1 MPVAN
6 DTSKVCSDAARGY
19 LRLARVPDVGPIRA
33 RSLLKYF
40 DGVDKIFSASIR
52 ELEHVEGIGTK
63 TAESIFRSR
72 DDGFVEKEIARA
84 AEFGV
89 RIFCQEDTEYPKS
102 LLHIPDPPIC
112 LYARGTLTP
121 TDAVA
126 IAIVGTRRCSHYAR
140 EQALRFGELLAGA
153 GFTIVSGLARGVDG
167 DAHCGALRAG
177 GRTIAVLG
185 NGLHTVYPPEHGEL
199 AEEIVQRGALVTEL
213 EVDVT
218 PDAKNFP
225 PRNRIIAGLTLGTL
239 VIEAG
244 KQSGALIT
252 ARLAAEYN
260 REVFALPGAIDRP
273 QINAGSNAL
282 IRDGGAKLVTCLE
295 DILDELGEVGAT
307 LQPTVETVESAAAKL
322 PRMSEV
328 EQAIWNVIAHG
339 VEDLEGICRES
350 KLDAGKVTSTLTAL
364 QLRGLIRQLP
374 GNRFALRSKG

>member
-1 MPVAN
+1 MTTTATN
-6 DTSKVCSDAARGY
+6 LVCSDAARGY
-19 LRLARVPDVGPIRA
+19 LRLQRVPDVGPIRA
-33 RSLLKYF
+33 RSLVRHF
-40 DGVDKIFSASIR
+40 GHVEAVFSASIR

-63 TAESIFRSR
+63 TAESIFRCR
-72 DDGFVEKEIARA
+72 DNGFVEKEIARA

-89 RIFCQEDTEYPKS
+89 RILCHEDEEYPRS

-112 LYARGTLTP
+112 LYVRGTIAP

-126 IAIVGTRRCSHYAR
+126 IAVVGTRRCSHYAQ
-140 EQALRFGELLAGA
+140 EQAVRFGELLAGA
-153 GFTIVSGLARGVDG
+153 GFTVISGLARGVDG
-167 DAHCGALRAG
+167 DAHRGALRGG

-185 NGLHTVYPPEHGEL
+185 NGLHTVYPSEHGEL
-199 AEEIVQRGALVTEL
+199 GEEIVQRGALVTEL

-225 PRNRIIAGLTLGTL
+225 PRNRIIAGLSLGTL

-252 ARLAAEYN
+252 ARLATEYN

-273 QINAGSNAL
+273 ANNAGSNAL

-295 DILDELGEVGAT
+295 DILDELGAVGTA
-307 LQPTVETVESAAAKL
+307 LQPATETIESAAAKL
-322 PRMSEV
+322 PRMNEV
-328 EQAIWNVIAHG
+328 EQSIWNVIARG
-339 VEDLEGICRES
+339 VEDLEGICGQAALEAAR
-350 KLDAGKVTSTLTAL
+350 VTSTLTAL

-374 GNRFALRSKG
+374 GNRFALRSKH

>member
-1 MPVAN
+1 MPTTA
-6 DTSKVCSDAARGY
+6 TPTVCSDAAKGF
-19 LRLARVPDVGPIRA
+19 LRLQRVPDVGPIRA
-33 RSLLKYF
+33 WSLVRHFGK
-40 DGVDKIFSASIR
+40 VEAIFSASIR

-89 RIFCQEDTEYPKS
+89 RILCQEDEDYPRS

-112 LYARGTLTP
+112 LYVRGTLTR
-121 TDAVA
+121 TDTVA

-140 EQALRFGELLAGA
+140 EQAVRFGELLAGA
-153 GFTIVSGLARGVDG
+153 GFTVVSGLARGVDG
-167 DAHCGALRAG
+167 DAHRGALRAG

-185 NGLHTVYPPEHGEL
+185 NGLHTTYPPEHGEL
-199 AEEIVQRGALVTEL
+199 GEEIVQRGALVTEL

-225 PRNRIIAGLTLGTL
+225 PRNRIIAGLSLGTL

-273 QINAGSNAL
+273 ANNAGSNAL

-295 DILDELGEVGAT
+295 DILDELGAVGTT
-307 LQPTVETVESAAAKL
+307 LQPVTESVESAAAKL

-328 EQAIWNVIAHG
+328 EQSIWNSVAQG
-339 VEDLEGICRES
+339 VEDLEEICRQTN
-350 KLDAGKVTSTLTAL
+350 LDAARVTSTLTAL

-374 GNRFALRSKG
+374 GNRFALRNKT